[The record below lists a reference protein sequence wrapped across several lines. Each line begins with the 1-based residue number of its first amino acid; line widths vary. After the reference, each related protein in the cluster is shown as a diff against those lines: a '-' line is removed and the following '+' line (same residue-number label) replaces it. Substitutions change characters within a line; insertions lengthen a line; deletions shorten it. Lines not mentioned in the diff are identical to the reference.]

1 MFPLLTNPRGRIF
14 GTWPGPEG
22 PIVSSE
28 TSSCFLV
35 GRIGVAGEL
44 STRPPG
50 IENPTT
56 VDVGRAFFPVDVA
69 SSFFN
74 SEAQDFFTGGATGT
88 GGAGAVTS
96 TSVASSCGGSAMGR
110 ISAGTAVEG
119 VEGDFN
125 SNGGV
130 LDIDVR
136 EDTGEA
142 GVVVL
147 WTEGVAAVVSVTGD
161 EESNVCVWGVG
172 DSSDISVPLPRSGSS
187 GMLTA
192 A

>member
-22 PIVSSE
+22 PVASSE
-28 TSSCFLV
+28 ASSCFLV

-56 VDVGRAFFPVDVA
+56 VDVGRAFFPVDVT

-74 SEAQDFFTGGATGT
+74 REAQLFFTEGVTGT
-88 GGAGAVTS
+88 GGAGVVTS
-96 TSVASSCGGSAMGR
+96 ASVASSCGGSATVG
-110 ISAGTAVEG
+110 ISAGAAVEG

-125 SNGGV
+125 SNGDV
-130 LDIDVR
+130 LDIEVR

-142 GVVVL
+142 GVVVS

-161 EESNVCVWGVG
+161 EESNACVWGVG
-172 DSSDISVPLPRSGSS
+172 DSSDISVPLSRSGSS
-187 GMLTA
+187 GMLATA
-192 A
+192 